1 MTTRRVFVSLHITK
15 QAARAHRGV
24 SSARVNKRKDLMW
37 QAIIGFIGFFAFVA
51 FVQAV
56 LNLFRPD
63 PAIWPGLLAGV
74 LIAATWVCV
83 RRWLRWRRGTA
94 VDSAP

>member
-1 MTTRRVFVSLHITK
+1 M
-15 QAARAHRGV
+15 
-24 SSARVNKRKDLMW
+24 NERKDLMW
-37 QAIIGFIGFFAFVA
+37 QTIIGFIGFFAFLA

-56 LNLFRPD
+56 YNLFQPE

-74 LIAATWVCV
+74 LIALTWLCV
-83 RRWLRWRRGTA
+83 RRWRQWRRGAA